1 MWHNLYVKLF
11 TKVLGQVGC
20 RLTSQLSSSELLKIL
35 VRTNTLSYKARGH
48 VCRVTHPISKIYFMA
63 RQRCTKTF
71 IMGKICVYN
80 WTNKIFD
87 MGLDKILH
95 YDREPHH
102 TRIYNAWI
110 EDWESDILR
119 TPYQENDQ
127 RLLKKYK
134 NIRLL
139 DNNI

>member
-1 MWHNLYVKLF
+1 
-11 TKVLGQVGC
+11 
-20 RLTSQLSSSELLKIL
+20 
-35 VRTNTLSYKARGH
+35 
-48 VCRVTHPISKIYFMA
+48 
-63 RQRCTKTF
+63 
-71 IMGKICVYN
+71 MGKICVYN

-95 YDREPHH
+95 HDREPHH

-139 DNNI
+139 DNEDNQSYMIAPESFDPKGPTIRNKQYFMVRNPLC